1 MSRACLA
8 LAKRTFLASKWL
20 KTGVFCTLICSL
32 ISHCS
37 VLVDPTASYSCKKTG
52 VLFLSF
58 PCVCPEPTLAKV
70 FGFASKLAIKRRFS
84 AAPPLARCRSV
95 CSPSAHPHAFDPRD
109 AALARPSA
117 CMRKRASLFFEF
129 FPYGCP
135 EPVLVKRSL
144 LVYKMASPKRSHD
157 LPAPELGGDAIS
169 PHLRER
175 SAF

>member
-1 MSRACLA
+1 MS
-8 LAKRTFLASKWL
+8 
-20 KTGVFCTLICSL
+20 
-32 ISHCS
+32 S
-37 VLVDPTASYSCKKTG
+37 VLSI
-52 VLFLSF
+52 
-58 PCVCPEPTLAKV
+58 
-70 FGFASKLAIKRRFS
+70 KLATKRRFS

-144 LVYKMASPKRSHD
+144 LVYKMASPKRSHE
-157 LPAPELGGDAIS
+157 LFAPELGGDAIS

-175 SAF
+175 SAFECFPYVCPEPVLVKWSSLLALQSVDGPKRPFSHTYQGLDLLTLFLQQHAEELP